1 MFGWQEGQEITMNLE
16 RDGKPMLI
24 ETILTKA
31 YATDESIVEDENA
44 TEAQKA
50 LRAAWL
56 KG

>member
-1 MFGWQEGQEITMNLE
+1 MDLE

-24 ETILTKA
+24 KATLTKA
-31 YATDESIVEDENA
+31 YAADERIVEDENA